1 MRPRSDCVPIAVFGA
16 VLLMLLGCFGAV
28 LLMLIGR
35 FGAVLLM
42 LINCFGAA
50 LLMRIGCFGV
60 FLLMLFGCFGAVLLM
75 LFGCFGVVLL
85 TRWDLALGKC
95 RMHCIKFLWLKVCV
109 SILRSSPAGN
119 GGCCKGRRG
128 CGSGSAPT
136 RKDWFEL

>member
-95 RMHCIKFLWLKVCV
+95 RMHCIKLLWLKVCD
-109 SILRSSPAGN
+109 SILRSPPAGN
-119 GGCCKGRRG
+119 GGRG

-136 RKDWFEL
+136 RKVWFEL

>member
-50 LLMRIGCFGV
+50 LLMLI
-60 FLLMLFGCFGAVLLM
+60 GCFGAVLLM

-95 RMHCIKFLWLKVCV
+95 RMHCIKLLWLKVCD
-109 SILRSSPAGN
+109 SILRSPPAGN
-119 GGCCKGRRG
+119 GGRG

-136 RKDWFEL
+136 RKVWFEL